1 MSIATDQID
10 IAQRTDILTV
20 AQRFGGLRHIGAGE
34 YAGPCPVCGGKDRFS
49 VNTKKQLW
57 NCRGCSKGGD
67 ALSLAQHAGGVTFVE
82 AVAALAGET
91 SADFK
96 PSPRKRDPHA
106 EDNDVRRRRKIA
118 RWLWAQRR
126 APADSIVETYLP
138 PDGARL

>member
-1 MSIATDQID
+1 
-10 IAQRTDILTV
+10 
-20 AQRFGGLRHIGAGE
+20 
-34 YAGPCPVCGGKDRFS
+34 
-49 VNTKKQLW
+49 
-57 NCRGCSKGGD
+57 
-67 ALSLAQHAGGVTFVE
+67 VTFVE

-118 RWLWAQRR
+118 RWLWSQRR